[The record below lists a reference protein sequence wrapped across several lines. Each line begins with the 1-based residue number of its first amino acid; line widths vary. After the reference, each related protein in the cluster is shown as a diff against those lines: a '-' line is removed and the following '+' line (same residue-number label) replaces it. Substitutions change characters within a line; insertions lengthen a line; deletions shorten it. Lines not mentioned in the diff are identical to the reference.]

1 MINGKYLISVSYLN
15 LLTVLP
21 INTISRLEMSSVKG
35 FNKKVSLLRVNLSI
49 NTDIIRILYRLS
61 WMNKSQLKKSFNSE
75 KDNIFKR

>member
-21 INTISRLEMSSVKG
+21 INTISRPEMSSVKG